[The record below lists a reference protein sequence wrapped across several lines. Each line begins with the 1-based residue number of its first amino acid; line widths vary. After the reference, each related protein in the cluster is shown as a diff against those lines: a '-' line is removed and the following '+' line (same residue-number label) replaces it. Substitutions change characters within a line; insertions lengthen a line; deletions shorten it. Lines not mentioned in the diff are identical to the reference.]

1 MRDARLTECRN
12 IVASDKRVVVL
23 PEVFLTRQWR
33 FVERLHQGIL
43 IPRIILFPSHWIFL
57 QYCFASLHVA
67 TKQLVV
73 NGAAGLTG
81 IVTKVSLQMTRRNGK
96 QVRRNESLQDEP
108 AAQIDS
114 SYPRFHCVQSTV
126 VYGFVC
132 TKESVASS
140 RVWIPGFGNE
150 TFDSTTGSASSG
162 D

>member
-23 PEVFLTRQWR
+23 PEVFFTRQWR
-33 FVERLHQGIL
+33 FVECLHQGIL

-132 TKESVASS
+132 KKESVAS
-140 RVWIPGFGNE
+140 RLDTGFRQRN
-150 TFDSTTGSASSG
+150 F
-162 D
+162 